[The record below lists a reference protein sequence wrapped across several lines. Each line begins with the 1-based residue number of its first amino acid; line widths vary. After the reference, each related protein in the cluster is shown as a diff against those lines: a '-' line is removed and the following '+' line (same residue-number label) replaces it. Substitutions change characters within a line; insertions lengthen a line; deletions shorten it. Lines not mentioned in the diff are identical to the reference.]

1 MKINKYFP
9 FAFIYFFINSVGLP
23 LGLTYSALL
32 APFFYGWILLTRKKE
47 LLLPFIAILLPFVLI
62 HLFAV
67 GVELKSYS
75 LSFLNLVLLYVFGQ
89 AFYTFLKVCPD
100 PEKIF
105 RKLLIINFILCL
117 VAMAIYFTPY
127 YNLLWI
133 EQRITEG
140 VNSFRRLRL
149 FTYEASYYA
158 TLFVPLFLF
167 YLLQYFFVQN
177 KIKSSWLLIMVFL
190 PLALSFSIGVI
201 AALLLAGLLTFIFY
215 FRRLA
220 PKRRILNAI
229 VSVGAFLGV
238 GLAIVALFFRDNPV
252 FLRIGNIFSGVDT
265 SGSGRTSD
273 AFILAGKLLQEKSE
287 YWGIGPGQI
296 KILGGDI
303 IRSYYLYSP
312 GYPVAIPNAA
322 AETLATF
329 GWIGLVLR
337 IFIELFLFFY
347 TKVWINYFRLLLFLF
362 IFFYQFTGSYITSP
376 AEYVI
381 WILAFTN
388 VFRQFDVKHSHIQ
401 DIQKIRE
408 M

>member
-1 MKINKYFP
+1 MKLNKYFP

-23 LGLTYSALL
+23 LGLTYTALL
-32 APFFYGWILLTRKKE
+32 APLFYGWILLTRKKE
-47 LLLPFIAILLPFVLI
+47 LLLPFISILLPFILI
-62 HLFAV
+62 HLFSV

-75 LSFLNLVLLYVFGQ
+75 LSFLNLVMLYIFCQ

-117 VAMAIYFTPY
+117 VAVVIYFTPY

-133 EQRITEG
+133 EQRLTRGIS
-140 VNSFRRLRL
+140 NFRRLRL

-167 YLLQYFFVQN
+167 YLLQYFLMQN
-177 KIKSSWLLIMVFL
+177 KLKSSWLLIMTLL

-229 VSVGAFLGV
+229 VSVGAFFAV
-238 GLAIVALFFRDNPV
+238 GLTIVVLFFRNNPV
-252 FLRIGNIFSGVDT
+252 FLRLGNIFSGDDT

-273 AFILAGKLLQEKSE
+273 AFMLAGKLLHEKSE
-287 YWGIGPGQI
+287 YWGIGLGQI
-296 KILGGDI
+296 KIMGGDI

-322 AETLATF
+322 AETLVTF

-347 TKVWINYFRLLLFLF
+347 TKVWTNYFRLLLFLF
-362 IFFYQFTGSYITSP
+362 MFFYQFTGSYITNP

-388 VFRQFDVKHSHIQ
+388 VFRQFNVKHNNI
-401 DIQKIRE
+401 
-408 M
+408 